1 MAKKGLTHVGSA
13 QSAETVFRKM
23 PREPPCGDCEH
34 CRDPKV
40 LKRKGCLTNKA
51 AGTSARK
58 SETQLLTVGGHGGR
72 VRAREPAWAH
82 EQPADTKRPRLATGA
97 YDSLHA
103 LNRALFE
110 ATESLAAE
118 QQTTIL
124 ESWVQFGNRD
134 VVDIL
139 LDNFTD
145 EIKRDTTKLNS
156 VLVQFLE
163 LVRSAGGN
171 EIELTQDMLQ
181 AIFLQSEP
189 PDAGASPPF
198 FCVICLFASEA
209 ERF

>member
-1 MAKKGLTHVGSA
+1 V
-13 QSAETVFRKM
+13 
-23 PREPPCGDCEH
+23 
-34 CRDPKV
+34 
-40 LKRKGCLTNKA
+40 
-51 AGTSARK
+51 RK
-58 SETQLLTVGGHGGR
+58 SEAQLLTAGGHGGHGGH
-72 VRAREPAWAH
+72 VRLHDAAWVHEEPAAL
-82 EQPADTKRPRLATGA
+82 KRPRLAPGA

-103 LNRALFE
+103 LNRALFD

-145 EIKRDTTKLNS
+145 EIKRDVTKLNS

-171 EIELTQDMLQ
+171 EIELTQEMLQ
-181 AIFLQSEP
+181 AIFVQSEP
-189 PDAGASPPF
+189 PDSGACPPAILCHLF
-198 FCVICLFASEA
+198 VSESGAFRNEIGSCKKFRLYIC
-209 ERF
+209 

>member
-1 MAKKGLTHVGSA
+1 MVQAFFYSA
-13 QSAETVFRKM
+13 AQKNGKQHRQNSKM
-23 PREPPCGDCEH
+23 RDKMKN
-34 CRDPKV
+34 CRDPGP
-40 LKRKGCLTNKA
+40 LKKKGCLTNKA
-51 AGTSARK
+51 AGTSVRK
-58 SETQLLTVGGHGGR
+58 FETQLLTAGGHGGR
-72 VRAREPAWAH
+72 VRLHDAAWVHEEPAAL
-82 EQPADTKRPRLATGA
+82 KRLRLAPGA

-103 LNRALFE
+103 LNRALFD

-145 EIKRDTTKLNS
+145 EIKRDATKLNS

-198 FCVICLFASEA
+198 FLCHMFVCF
-209 ERF
+209 